1 MSTEDKAI
9 GPSCF
14 PMKNLFGSKR
24 QASFVEKTRL
34 RLDDKVAVITG
45 AASGIGAATAR
56 LFVSQG
62 ARVIIADVKAEAG
75 RKLSSEL
82 GSSAHF
88 FLCDVTKEADVAAA
102 VDYAVEC
109 WGRLDIMFNNAGV
122 PGPLAGLAD
131 IDMAKFDH
139 VMAVHIKGAV
149 LGVKHASRV
158 MIPAGKG
165 VILFSGS
172 TSAKLGG
179 AGPPLH
185 SAANAA
191 VLCIV
196 RSAAA
201 ELVRHGIR
209 VNAVSPHCV
218 ATPMSIAT
226 INATLN
232 PRKEITVEQFEKVL
246 AATTKLD
253 VLTTE
258 KVASAVMFLASDD
271 AGFISGHN
279 LVLDGGFSVT
289 KQFDSAD
296 FKAALQK
303 SIAIERQSPAQSPNR
318 SPIRAPLRPR
328 EGGGGNSKL
337 SASLA
342 KEREIDDKGRER
354 EQGLEFNTGE
364 KAEKGTQKDESE
376 KEREKMKQKLEK
388 DREKKEKERERTE
401 REKKMEEEKARAKQE
416 KARAKEEKARVK
428 DAKGVTASGKET
440 EVPDKEDP
448 KTQPAYEDMHPLDKK
463 AAAKE
468 ERMQNAGIELPNAG
482 PEPDI
487 PFEFQPRPPVRKLGR
502 LFSRGK
508 ESKDSKNSEKEKNT
522 EDKSTTDPSKA
533 SNKQKEVNKKSTNS
547 GKGKREDKSSNPE
560 NGKKEDKS
568 NNQGK
573 GKKEEDKSSN
583 PEKLSKMDDQGAGS
597 KAPNLGRGSKK
608 EAKSPSDKEE
618 ITQTPQ
624 SKPKQQ
630 SPMQRIG
637 SFFSF
642 GKNSK
647 KKAKKVSWGE
657 DTKEDG
663 GEEDKSMDAG
673 NGSKKEKK
681 QDKSA
686 ASPGRNSKNGA
697 LGKVSTK
704 EAVKSPAREEKAQPT
719 SKNSAKTTTPS
730 SPEITPEV
738 QPKQAPLMGSL
749 LSWGVDPTKKKDK
762 SAAPGKE
769 SKK

>member
-1 MSTEDKAI
+1 MSTEDEAI

-24 QASFVEKTRL
+24 QATFVEKTRL

-131 IDMAKFDH
+131 IDMAEFDH

-209 VNAVSPHCV
+209 VNAVSPHW
-218 ATPMSIAT
+218 
-226 INATLN
+226 
-232 PRKEITVEQFEKVL
+232 ITVEQFEKVL
-246 AATTKLD
+246 AATTELD

-296 FKAALQK
+296 LKVALQK
-303 SIAIERQSPAQSPNR
+303 SIAIERQSPAQSPNK

-337 SASLA
+337 PASLA

-376 KEREKMKQKLEK
+376 KERENMKQKLEK
-388 DREKKEKERERTE
+388 AREKKEKESERRE

-416 KARAKEEKARVK
+416 KARVKEEKA

-440 EVPDKEDP
+440 EVPAKEDP

-508 ESKDSKNSEKEKNT
+508 ESKDSKNSEKEGNI
-522 EDKSTTDPSKA
+522 EAKSTNDPSKA
-533 SNKQKEVNKKSTNS
+533 SNRQKEINQKSTNS
-547 GKGKREDKSSNPE
+547 GKGKREDTSSNPE

-568 NNQGK
+568 NNPGK

-583 PEKLSKMDDQGAGS
+583 PEKLSKMDDQGVGS
-597 KAPNLGRGSKK
+597 KAPNLGKGSKK

-642 GKNSK
+642 GKDSK
-647 KKAKKVSWGE
+647 KKAKKVRWEE
-657 DTKEDG
+657 DTTEDG
-663 GEEDKSMDAG
+663 GEKDKSMDVG
-673 NGSKKEKK
+673 NGSKQEKK
-681 QDKSA
+681 EDKSA
-686 ASPGRNSKNGA
+686 TSPGRNSKNGD

-704 EAVKSPAREEKAQPT
+704 EAVKSPAREEKTRPT
-719 SKNSAKTTTPS
+719 SKNSPKTTTPS

-762 SAAPGKE
+762 SAAPGKD